1 MKLIQFK
8 VKKGEKN
15 EKIGKGQDS
24 LPSDP
29 IWKL

>member
-29 IWKL
+29 I